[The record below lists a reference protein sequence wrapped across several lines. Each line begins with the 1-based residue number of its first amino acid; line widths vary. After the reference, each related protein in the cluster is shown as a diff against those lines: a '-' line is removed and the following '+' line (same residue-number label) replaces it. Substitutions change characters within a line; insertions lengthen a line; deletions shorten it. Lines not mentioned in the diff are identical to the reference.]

1 MAPPGRLCAGRAW
14 LVGGYGRRALWRV
27 EIGTY
32 LRQRPGLS
40 GRDEGVADHTAVDRG
55 ATAARTRPCADD
67 AAKGAAA
74 RRADRSPRYRF
85 RGGGRVADQSA
96 HADGS
101 RCVVGYTRCRTSQA
115 RGASAP
121 CGGSR
126 AGPGGGA
133 RVDTYIALSYWDLAA
148 ASVLVF
154 INAGLSVIFRLRVH
168 RSLLIAAI
176 RMVVQLTL
184 VGLVLTT
191 LFSVVSP
198 LWTGLAALGMVL
210 FAGHEAAQRQE
221 RGLSGWW
228 SYGLGTGSMMV
239 SSVLVTVFALLTAL
253 RPNPWYDPR
262 YAIPLL
268 GMILGNCMT
277 GIALGLDTLP
287 TSLVSRRAGVEA
299 QLMLGA
305 TRQEAVAPVTRQAL
319 RSALMPTINS
329 MSATG
334 VVSPPGIMIGQILG
348 GVPPAEAVKYQILVM
363 FLIAG
368 GTGLGAV
375 TAVLGGVYRL
385 IDGRHRLRLD
395 RLRPPKPA

>member
-1 MAPPGRLCAGRAW
+1 M
-14 LVGGYGRRALWRV
+14 
-27 EIGTY
+27 
-32 LRQRPGLS
+32 S
-40 GRDEGVADHTAVDRG
+40 
-55 ATAARTRPCADD
+55 
-67 AAKGAAA
+67 
-74 RRADRSPRYRF
+74 S
-85 RGGGRVADQSA
+85 
-96 HADGS
+96 
-101 RCVVGYTRCRTSQA
+101 
-115 RGASAP
+115 
-121 CGGSR
+121 
-126 AGPGGGA
+126 
-133 RVDTYIALSYWDLAA
+133 YIALSYWELAA
-148 ASVLVF
+148 ASIFVLV
-154 INAGLSVIFRLRVH
+154 NAGLSVMFGLKLH
-168 RSLLIAAI
+168 RSLLVAAI

-198 LWTGLAALGMVL
+198 LWTGIAALGMVL
-210 FAGHEAAQRQE
+210 FAGHEAAQQQSR
-221 RGLSGWW
+221 RLSGWW
-228 SYGLGTGSMMV
+228 SYGLGTGCMMM
-239 SSVLVTVFALLTAL
+239 SSVLVTVFTLIAAL

-277 GIALGLDTLP
+277 GVGLGLDTLT
-287 TSLVSRRAGVEA
+287 TSLVSRRASVEA

-305 TRQEAVAPVTRQAL
+305 TRQVAMSPVTREAL

-334 VVSPPGIMIGQILG
+334 VVSLPGMMTGQILG

-385 IDGRHRLRLD
+385 TDGRHRLRLD
-395 RLRPPKPA
+395 RLTAVKAA